1 MFQMQ
6 EITRGIWSRFQNALF
21 LGGFDINWVL
31 ILIQEKAGGKKKK
44 TCHFPG
50 ASVLR
55 NGVILFN
62 MS

>member
-44 TCHFPG
+44 LATFR
-50 ASVLR
+50 VL
-55 NGVILFN
+55 L
-62 MS
+62 S